1 MTDKIFIDTNI
12 LVYLSSND
20 NLRRQKVVDIL
31 YKLSDAII
39 STQVLGEFSNVA
51 YRNKIISSEN
61 LIEFINQFSESFEVA
76 IITERTIIKA
86 IKIKEKYKFSLWDSM
101 ILASALEN
109 NCSIL
114 YSEDMQHNQII
125 ENKLKIINPLI

>member
-1 MTDKIFIDTNI
+1 MTDNVFIDTNI

-20 NLRRQKVVDIL
+20 SYRKEKVVGIV
-31 YKLSDAII
+31 YELSNAMI

-61 LIEFINQFSESFEVA
+61 LIKFINKFYENFEVV

-86 IKIKEKYKFSLWDSM
+86 IKIKSKYKFSFWDSM
-101 ILASALEN
+101 IIASALEN

-125 ENKLKIINPLI
+125 ENILKIINPFL